1 MLSQRDPRWA
11 GHKIGSTQE
20 IIGQYGC
27 TLTCLAQ
34 VLGSRPDAVADKL
47 YQVSGLSGAYIIWQ
61 KLDVAFPDLHF
72 VWRDYAYSQS
82 AVDRTIASQGFCL
95 VEVDFDHNPRS
106 PGRHWIL
113 LTKDGSLDPWT
124 GGLKEYPLKTGYAI
138 IEKRKPEPIPEPPI
152 IEDNEMTDEMAKKL
166 IDAIKMQNLLVFM
179 HGDIQFVKPDPN
191 KKECYLKKGKRLI
204 LIDNGSMIDNGLAW
218 SALGK

>member
-1 MLSQRDPRWA
+1 MLSQRDPRWRD
-11 GHKIGSTQE
+11 HKIGATDE
-20 IIGQYGC
+20 IIGMYGC

-34 VLGSRPDAVADKL
+34 VLGSRPDTIADKL

-72 VWRDYAYSQS
+72 VWRGYAYSQS

-106 PGRHWIL
+106 SGRHWIL

-152 IEDNEMTDEMAKKL
+152 IEDNEMTDEQAQRL
-166 IDAIKMQNLLVFM
+166 IDAIKMQNLINFM
-179 HGDIQFVKPDPN
+179 AGDLHFIKPNP
-191 KKECYLKKGKRLI
+191 KKADCFLKKGTRLI
-204 LIDNGSMIDNGLAW
+204 PVKDGRLIDNGLSWATLD
-218 SALGK
+218 K